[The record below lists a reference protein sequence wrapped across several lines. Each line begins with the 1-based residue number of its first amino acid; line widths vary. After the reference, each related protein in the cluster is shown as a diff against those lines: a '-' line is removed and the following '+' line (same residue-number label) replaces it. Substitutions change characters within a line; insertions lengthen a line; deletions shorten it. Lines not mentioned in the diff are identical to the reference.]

1 MEAQALTRGYVEA
14 HGRRLTE
21 AVCTSS
27 AEQEW
32 REARE
37 PRAPRAVCGSMLQV
51 LADAREETL
60 QLIDSSVL
68 QGSSSGDV
76 PAYSAQTGI
85 PQYIL
90 ALTD

>member
-60 QLIDSSVL
+60 RLIDGSVL
-68 QGSSSGDV
+68 QGSSSGG
-76 PAYSAQTGI
+76 PAWLIS
-85 PQYIL
+85 
-90 ALTD
+90 

>member
-14 HGRRLTE
+14 HGRRLTG
-21 AVCTSS
+21 AVCAST

-37 PRAPRAVCGSMLQV
+37 PRAPRAVCGALLQA
-51 LADAREETL
+51 LAAAREETL

-68 QGSSSGDV
+68 PSSASG
-76 PAYSAQTGI
+76 ASSAWPST
-85 PQYIL
+85 P
-90 ALTD
+90 